1 MKNFMIVALALTL
14 GACTT
19 TMNPIF
25 NVKTESGEF
34 VHKCLV
40 GLWQII
46 LT

>member
-1 MKNFMIVALALTL
+1 MIVGAALTL

-19 TMNPIF
+19 TMNAIY

-34 VHKCLV
+34 VTQVL
-40 GLWQII
+40 GFLWQII